1 MERARQAIENLNLF
15 SAIGR
20 TKLSYRTAARSTSL
34 TPSQSPAKRR
44 GLPRNFFA
52 VLLQQKFKW
61 QFLSLP
67 QLSCVFAF
75 IVRYASDKK
84 FACSWVRQVVR
95 YLRKGYLVT
104 HTFYDPQIGEVIIQ
118 PFAGLFLVA
127 YRTPLNRAIASLQQ
141 RREIALAQRQGNYK
155 KTENGGYV
163 ACYEPK
169 QTFEKINDCVTTE
182 TYEILGET
190 EIRAPPSRNETTLI
204 KSPLISPT
212 SRWLSSSVPRVVRAP
227 TLAPP
232 VASGWRG

>member
-1 MERARQAIENLNLF
+1 MERTKQPIRNLF
-15 SAIGR
+15 SAVR
-20 TKLSYRTAARSTSL
+20 QTSLSYHTDVRSALL
-34 TPSQSPAKRR
+34 TPSQSPAKGR
-44 GLPRNFFA
+44 GLPRKFFTA
-52 VLLQQKFKW
+52 LRQQKFQW
-61 QFLSLP
+61 RFLSP
-67 QLSCVFAF
+67 YQVAF
-75 IVRYASDKK
+75 VLASIVRYASDKK

-118 PFAGLFLVA
+118 PFVGLFLVA
-127 YRTPLNRAIASLQQ
+127 YRRPLNRAIASLQQ
-141 RREIALAQRQGNYK
+141 KREIALAQRQGNYK

-204 KSPLISPT
+204 KSPLVSLA
-212 SRWLSSSVPRVVRAP
+212 SRWLSPSSPRAVRAP